1 MSSGVGTLSP
11 LLVFLAIYLGMGI
24 IVGDFSRVPITVAF
38 LFSTIYALLMTKE
51 TVAKR
56 MRILSLGVANKD
68 VIYMIWIF
76 LLAGAFAQS
85 AKAMGAIDATVNSIL
100 SLLPISFILP
110 GLFISTCIVS
120 FAIGTSVGTIA
131 ALTPVA
137 LGLAPELGLSTE
149 AVVAIIV
156 GGAFFGDNLSFI
168 SDTTIVAT
176 QTQRCKMSDKFMVN
190 SWIVVPVAILTMLV
204 YFFMN
209 TGTPA
214 SANML
219 SSDLYKVIPYLL
231 VITIAIIGLNVMT
244 VLFLGILSTGVIGV
258 IDGSYDIFGWFKS
271 LSDGM
276 LGMSELIIMTLLAT
290 AMLTLIR
297 HNGGISYIISKL
309 TRSIKGKKGAEFCI
323 AALVCLVNVCTAN
336 NTVAIMTV
344 GPIAADISKKYG
356 IDKRMS
362 ASILDTASCF
372 TQGLLP
378 YGAQILIASSMA
390 GVTPFSII
398 PYLYYP
404 LLIGVALIL
413 AVLFNYPRKY
423 IGK

>member
-1 MSSGVGTLSP
+1 MSSGVWTLSP

-38 LFSTIYALLMTKE
+38 FFSTIYALLMTKG
-51 TVAKR
+51 TVTKR

-68 VIYMIWIF
+68 VVYMIWIF

-100 SLLPISFILP
+100 SFLPISFILP

-176 QTQRCKMSDKFMVN
+176 QTQRCKMSDKFTVN
-190 SWIVVPVAILTMLV
+190 SWIVVPVAILTMFV
-204 YFFMN
+204 YFFMS
-209 TGTPA
+209 TETP
-214 SANML
+214 SSVNML

-244 VLFLGILSTGVIGV
+244 VLFLGILSTGIIGV

-309 TRSIKGKKGAEFCI
+309 THSIKGRKGAGYCI
-323 AALVCLVNVCTAN
+323 AALVSLVNVCTAN

-344 GPIAADISKKYG
+344 GSIAADISKRYG

-398 PYLYYP
+398 PYLFYP
-404 LLIGVALIL
+404 MMIGVALI
-413 AVLFNYPRKY
+413 VSIWFNYPGKY
-423 IGK
+423 VGK